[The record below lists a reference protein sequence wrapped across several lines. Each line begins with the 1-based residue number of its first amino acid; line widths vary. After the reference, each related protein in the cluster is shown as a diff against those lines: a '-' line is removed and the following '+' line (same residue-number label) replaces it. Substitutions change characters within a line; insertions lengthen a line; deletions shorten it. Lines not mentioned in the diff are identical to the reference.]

1 MSDGFAREAF
11 IAHNQQMAEGGRQL
25 TDLGNAER
33 MIQDYGE
40 ELRYCANWKKWLI
53 WDGAR
58 WRIDQTHE
66 VYHYAKRTVR
76 NMYQTAAFLSN
87 DQERRLLVD
96 HALRSESA
104 NRLRAMVEVAGWDPE
119 IAVTPDAMDTDQW
132 VLNVANGQIDLRT
145 GEIHDHDRA
154 AHITKVAPVAY
165 NPEATCPTWERF
177 LYQIFSGDEELI
189 SFVQRAIGWCLT
201 GDVSE
206 QALFI
211 LYGTGANG
219 KSTFL
224 NTLMQLM
231 GDYGMQTPTET
242 LMAKRGDQVSNDIAR
257 LRGTRYVT
265 AIEAEQGR
273 RLAESLIKQLTG
285 ADHMTARFLYGE
297 FFDFIPTFKIFLAT
311 NHKPVIRG
319 TDYAIWRR
327 VRMVPFETTIPTE
340 KQDRRLG
347 EKLCDEFAG
356 ILNWAIAGCLG
367 WQREGLGTVHAVEQA
382 TENYRG
388 EMDILAS
395 FVTECCEQNPN
406 TMIRARDLF
415 KAYQRWC
422 EDANERAQSE
432 RAVGMRLQEMGMD
445 RIRRSDGRYWIGI
458 TVKEEHRSPY

>member
-1 MSDGFAREAF
+1 MSDGFAREAL
-11 IAHNQQMAEGGRQL
+11 IAHNRQMAEGGRQL

-40 ELRYCANWKKWLI
+40 EIRYCAAWKKWLL
-53 WDGAR
+53 WDEAR
-58 WRIDQTHE
+58 WKNDQTHE
-66 VYHYAKRTVR
+66 IYHYAKRTVR

-104 NRLRAMVEVAGWDPE
+104 NRLRAMVEVAGWDP
-119 IAVTPDAMDTDQW
+119 AVTITPDQLDQDQW
-132 VLNVANGQIDLRT
+132 TLNVANGEIDLLT
-145 GEIHDHDRA
+145 GALREHNRENLV
-154 AHITKVAPVAY
+154 TKVAPVCYDETAR
-165 NPEATCPTWERF
+165 CPVWEGF
-177 LYQIFSGDEELI
+177 IHQVFGGDEELV
-189 SFVQRAIGWCLT
+189 SFVQRAVGWALT

-224 NTLMQLM
+224 NTLMKLM

-242 LMAKRGDQVSNDIAR
+242 LMAKRGDQVSNDLAR

-327 VRMVPFETTIPTE
+327 IRLIPFEVTIAPE
-340 KQDRRLG
+340 KQDHRLG
-347 EKLCDEFAG
+347 EKLSDEFPG
-356 ILNWAIAGCLG
+356 ILNWAIEGCLR
-367 WQREGLGTVHAVEQA
+367 WQQEGLGSVPAVERA
-382 TENYRG
+382 TEVYRG

-395 FVTECCEQNPN
+395 FLGECCERHKN
-406 TMIRARDLF
+406 TMVRARDLF

-422 EDANERAQSE
+422 EEANERAQSE

-445 RIRRSDGRYWIGI
+445 QIRRSDGRYWIGI
-458 TVKEEHRSPY
+458 SVKDEHQVRY